1 MTVLDPPRPFLQV
14 AASPAP
20 ARPKA
25 SAAAAAPEP
34 LPRAEPFGTLPP
46 LSFVDTRIPVAWH
59 NLPVRSLLSI
69 LVAAV
74 AGSGLILTALTAS
87 IKDRLR
93 GAESPIVAV
102 QGNAPAREHDGRG
115 DSLRPRSLAPEQERR
130 SFSAPFS
137 QIVGGQ
143 EVIRTARLERLSVRL
158 ATIADAAEPVPPTLL
173 DDALRPGGVAPA
185 GEETTAAVPAG
196 EDADVIVTR
205 RPLDP
210 ETVTDDPTPSSGEPP
225 NDESAG
231 ESGELTAEVAAQE
244 VRAFES
250 GEVMRFAWLARRSV
264 GLGGGVADEGLGPA
278 EDDAFSH
285 LSIRFIPENVT
296 VIDRRQRQAPVVTQV
311 VLDGSRPPAEL
322 LAERG
327 LARDEADAVAALL
340 AARGVQQGRTL
351 ALEAVPVAPGSAVH
365 RIQRVAADVA
375 GEMLP
380 FVVRNDAGLFVGV
393 DMSAASSAHSAD
405 TGAEDET
412 QADGVPLYLTL
423 FRTARE
429 AGLSH
434 EASLELVRLFASDY
448 DLEQATGPRDRLDIL
463 EMEAEREAGERP
475 LSSVLT
481 LQLAAGGKV
490 RRLYRSPESR
500 PGDLAFV
507 DGEGRSFHAALD
519 TKPVL
524 HARLTSRF
532 GGRFHPILH
541 YTRPH
546 NGIDW
551 AARIGTP
558 VLAAGDG
565 EVVEAGTHSGY
576 GRHVEIRH
584 ADGFVTTYSHLDR
597 IGRDIVVGK
606 TVSRGDVIGTLG
618 QSGLA
623 TGPHLHFEYKLN
635 GIFVDPLTV
644 KVPRAR
650 LAARDLGPRFEAW
663 TKQLDRLATCEACDA
678 SH

>member
-1 MTVLDPPRPFLQV
+1 MSVLDPPSPFLPAQAHPASAMPTTAP
-14 AASPAP
+14 AARVPAP
-20 ARPKA
+20 ASEPRPR
-25 SAAAAAPEP
+25 P
-34 LPRAEPFGTLPP
+34 EPFGTLPP
-46 LSFVDTRIPVAWH
+46 LSFIDTRIPLTWS

-69 LVAAV
+69 LVAATM
-74 AGSGLILTALTAS
+74 GSGLILTALTAS
-87 IKDRLR
+87 IRDRLR
-93 GAESPIVAV
+93 GAESPVLASQPSTV
-102 QGNAPAREHDGRG
+102 RERDGRG

-130 SFSAPFS
+130 SFAAPLS
-137 QIVGGQ
+137 QLVGGQ
-143 EVIRTARLERLSVRL
+143 EVIRTAKFERLSVRL
-158 ATIADAAEPVPPTLL
+158 ATIAESGEPAPPTLL
-173 DDALRPGGVAPA
+173 DDALRPGGVAPV
-185 GEETTAAVPAG
+185 GEEAFAAAAPG
-196 EDADVIVTR
+196 EDADVVVTR
-205 RPLDP
+205 RALDP
-210 ETVTDDPTPSSGEPP
+210 DAVTDDPPTAGSG
-225 NDESAG
+225 DDDAAGGADTLSAQ
-231 ESGELTAEVAAQE
+231 VAAEE
-244 VRAFES
+244 VRAFEN

-264 GLGGGVADEGLGPA
+264 GLGGGVADDGAGPA
-278 EDDAFSH
+278 AEDAFSQ

-296 VIDRRQRQAPVVTQV
+296 AIDRRPRQAPLVSRVL
-311 VLDGSRPPAEL
+311 LDGSRPVPDL

-327 LARDEADAVAALL
+327 LSREEADRVAALL
-340 AARGVQQGRTL
+340 ARRGVQQGRTL
-351 ALEAVPVAPGSAVH
+351 ALEAVAVAPGSSVH
-365 RIQRVAADVA
+365 QIQRVAADVG

-380 FVVRNDAGLFVGV
+380 FVVRNDAGAFVGV
-393 DMSAASSAHSAD
+393 DVPAPAAPPAA
-405 TGAEDET
+405 GAEDDE
-412 QADGVPLYLTL
+412 ADIDGVPLYLTL

-463 EMEAEREAGERP
+463 ALEPDREAGDRP
-475 LSSVLT
+475 LSAVLT
-481 LQLAAGGKV
+481 LQLEAGGKV
-490 RRLYRSPESR
+490 RRFYRAPESR
-500 PGDLAFV
+500 AGDLAFV

-565 EVVEAGTHSGY
+565 EVIEAGVHSGY

-584 ADGFVTTYSHLDR
+584 ADGYVTTYSHLDR
-597 IGRDIVVGK
+597 IGRDITVGT

-635 GIFVDPLTV
+635 GVFVDPLTV

-650 LAARDLGPRFEAW
+650 LAARELGPRFEAW
-663 TKQLDRLATCEACDA
+663 TKQLDRLASCEACDA